1 MIVGGARPL
10 ACVGAA
16 FLSLMGAAAGEARAT
31 PLTVSLEYAAGPGC
45 PDAADFKAVVIARL
59 GYDPF
64 IDGAPDHVLV
74 RIAGRGG
81 AIDGHIEWRDAA
93 GKWAGEQT
101 FPSIST
107 DCPGLARAMGFA
119 LAVQIQF
126 LAKANVAPHEAAAPA
141 AAARTPDAVAAPPF
155 ATPPVAPTPA
165 SQTAAVTSVA
175 NLAPTGGPRPMFA
188 VGAGPSVGFGLS
200 SSPVLLGRIFG
211 AVVWPHVSI
220 ELAAVASLPTTT
232 RRPDGAGV
240 SQQHLF
246 ASAAGCAVVTRW
258 TACLVANAGVV
269 GLAGED
275 IERPTAARVPIV
287 ATGVRLGVIERLG
300 DRIFLNAHA
309 DGLAN
314 LIRWTA
320 SLDNVP
326 VWSAPPFGA
335 AIGVDAGV
343 RFP

>member
-1 MIVGGARPL
+1 MIIRGARPL
-10 ACVGAA
+10 VCVGAV
-16 FLSLMGAAAGEARAT
+16 FLSLMGPAEGEARAT

-59 GYDPF
+59 GYNPF

-74 RIAGRGG
+74 RIAARGS
-81 AIDGHIEWRDAA
+81 AIDGHIEWRDAT

-107 DCPGLARAMGFA
+107 DCARLAREIGFA

-126 LAKANVAPHEAAAPA
+126 LAKANVAPTDVAAPA
-141 AAARTPDAVAAPPF
+141 DAAGTPDAPAPPLVS
-155 ATPPVAPTPA
+155 PPVAPTPSNKA
-165 SQTAAVTSVA
+165 DAVPSVA
-175 NLAPTGGPRPMFA
+175 NMAPTGGPRPMFA

-232 RRPDGAGV
+232 RRADGAGV

-275 IERPTAARVPIV
+275 IERRTAARVPIV
-287 ATGVRLGVIERLG
+287 ATGVRVGVSERLG
-300 DRIFLNAHA
+300 DRSFLNAHA
-309 DGLAN
+309 DGVAN

>member
-1 MIVGGARPL
+1 MIVGGGRL
-10 ACVGAA
+10 LVCVGVVL
-16 FLSLMGAAAGEARAT
+16 LSMVGTAEGEARAA
-31 PLTVSLEYAAGPGC
+31 PLTVRLEYTAGPGC
-45 PDAADFKAVVIARL
+45 PDTADFKAVVIARL

-64 IDGAPDHVLV
+64 IDGASDHVLV
-74 RIAGRGG
+74 RIAARGG
-81 AIDGHIEWRDAA
+81 VIDGHIEWRDAA

-107 DCPGLARAMGFA
+107 DCHRLARAMGFA
-119 LAVQIQF
+119 LALQIQF
-126 LAKANVAPHEAAAPA
+126 LAKANVAPDEVAAPA
-141 AAARTPDAVAAPPF
+141 EATRTPNASAAPPY
-155 ATPPVAPTPA
+155 ATPPVPQAPSNKA
-165 SQTAAVTSVA
+165 AAVPSVA
-175 NLAPTGGPRPMFA
+175 KTAPTGGPRPLFA
-188 VGAGPSVGFGLS
+188 VGAGPSVGFGMS

-232 RRPDGAGV
+232 RRADGAGV
-240 SQQHLF
+240 SQQHLL

-258 TACLVANAGVV
+258 TACLVANAGMV

-275 IERPTAARVPIV
+275 IDRPTEARVPIV
-287 ATGVRLGVIERLG
+287 ETGVRLGVNERLG

-309 DGLAN
+309 DGVAN

-335 AIGVDAGV
+335 AVGVDAGV